1 MCRFYGVYKQ
11 LRNKYNFEN
20 MLIKAEHYTIK
31 SLNGV
36 DLIDFNLEIHCK
48 YKNFNK

>member
-1 MCRFYGVYKQ
+1 MCRFYEAYKQ
-11 LRNKYNFEN
+11 LKNMYNFEN
-20 MLIKAEHYTIK
+20 MLLKTELVTIK

-48 YKNFNK
+48 YKDFI